1 MQSPQSSHK
10 KIQIEW
16 VENTEVGFERGEC
29 VTIRTLCYILSFL
42 LQEIRLEP
50 VEEEVLESKSVGFK
64 SFFFFSFVLLRLAI
78 PCLFA
83 VMWWGPL
90 RGCHRNSSVKT

>member
-16 VENTEVGFERGEC
+16 VENTEVGFERGEY

-64 SFFFFSFVLLRLAI
+64 SFFFFLFFCLA
-78 PCLFA
+78 A
-83 VMWWGPL
+83 VG
-90 RGCHRNSSVKT
+90 HSVSLCCNVVGTTQGLS